1 MLPGLQSMHSKSSA
15 CSANR
20 QVERAVFLLQ
30 NQAACRRGRAPLL
43 HVLSVLA
50 SSHCAGKGS
59 LTHLLGFLMR
69 KIMHSQS
76 TFKESQRQ
84 TKGSQRK
91 AMRKKKKETTTK
103 WEKALQPSRK
113 HSCFSD
119 RAGPTQTI
127 EGITVA

>member
-1 MLPGLQSMHSKSSA
+1 MHSKSSA

-50 SSHCAGKGS
+50 SPHCAGKGS

-91 AMRKKKKETTTK
+91 AMRKKKKK
-103 WEKALQPSRK
+103 QPLSGKRP
-113 HSCFSD
+113 FSLPGNTL
-119 RAGPTQTI
+119 AFQT
-127 EGITVA
+127 VQDQLKQ